1 MSDDRLDRV
10 EQLLD
15 SGDVDKADQLL
26 APMVDELNRMGL
38 LGEGHDPR
46 VDHLSERLAEQIAVR
61 CVQVDLD
68 EIWPNVA
75 SAVEHLKLFPPPDE
89 D

>member
-15 SGDVDKADQLL
+15 KGDVEKADQLL
-26 APMVDELNRMGL
+26 APMVDELDRMGL

-46 VDHLSERLAEQIAVR
+46 VDHLSARLAEQMAVL
-61 CVQVDLD
+61 CLQVDLD
-68 EIWPNVA
+68 EIWPKIA
-75 SAVEHLKLFPPPDE
+75 SPVEHLKLFPPPDE